1 MPSLVCQSQTGNY
14 IYLNNFNGPNS
25 TLYFLFLFVFFLF
38 SLNKHEYNVFNKI
51 NTVKKNL
58 IYFVERGSCKHVAG
72 ICHHIIAKITRGEN
86 VSDVKD
92 ILLCHTR
99 SAILGSCDK
108 KFSRSAT
115 TWR

>member
-1 MPSLVCQSQTGNY
+1 MLTMLERMRLTCSALPQGKALNVPCIIVYEMYQLPSIQL
-14 IYLNNFNGPNS
+14 
-25 TLYFLFLFVFFLF
+25 TL
-38 SLNKHEYNVFNKI
+38 I
-51 NTVKKNL
+51 
-58 IYFVERGSCKHVAG
+58 
-72 ICHHIIAKITRGEN
+72 
-86 VSDVKD
+86 DVKD